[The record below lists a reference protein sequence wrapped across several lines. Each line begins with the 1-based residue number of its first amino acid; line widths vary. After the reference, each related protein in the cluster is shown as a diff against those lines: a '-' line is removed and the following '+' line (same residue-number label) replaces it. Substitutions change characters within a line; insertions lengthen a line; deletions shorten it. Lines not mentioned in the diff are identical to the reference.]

1 MPKSPSDR
9 QPEPMAREVDRL
21 LAQLANFGS
30 QPAREPTSRGETPA
44 SHPVARVKSS
54 GVAPSSGRVAPTR
67 GNPTRG
73 DLVALWARV
82 LLGIALGGLMTQ
94 WPYPNGCG
102 LPLLGYLGGI
112 LMVLLTGGWIAF
124 ASWKLRSGVTHILA
138 LILFFWGIVLA
149 AEQLLPRIGYAA
161 DQASWRCLQELSL
174 HGRGVIP
181 SGARDLLRLAR
192 AVPSQDPSLRSG

>member
-30 QPAREPTSRGETPA
+30 QPVREPRSRGETPA

-54 GVAPSSGRVAPTR
+54 GVAPTR

-82 LLGIALGGLMTQ
+82 LLGLALGGSMTQ

-112 LMVLLTGGWIAF
+112 LTVLLTGGWIAF

-174 HGRGVIP
+174 QGRGVIP
-181 SGARDLLRLAR
+181 SGAWYLLRLAR
-192 AVPSQDPSLRSG
+192 AVPRQDPSLRSG